1 MKIAQVPCDLCVSTF
16 EMRSTQKKKNFG
28 YRHGGIKYVPFF
40 THRVFL
46 KGLHDSKKKKNREIS
61 DLPQG
66 TLGDPGISARLVI
79 RHRPEGGCHGS
90 IPNIHLISHI
100 ELPSLDPCGRLERW
114 A

>member
-1 MKIAQVPCDLCVSTF
+1 MRVDFQNEVDTEKEKFRLPPRWYQVRT
-16 EMRSTQKKKNFG
+16 
-28 YRHGGIKYVPFF
+28 FF

-46 KGLHDSKKKKNREIS
+46 KGLHDSKKKKSREIS

-90 IPNIHLISHI
+90 IPNIHLISYI

>member
-1 MKIAQVPCDLCVSTF
+1 
-16 EMRSTQKKKNFG
+16 MRTDFRNAVGTEKEKFWLLP
-28 YRHGGIKYVPFF
+28 RIKYVPFF
-40 THRVFL
+40 AHWVFL

-90 IPNIHLISHI
+90 IPNIHLISYI